1 MDTVGHQTICASRTI
16 HFSTLPDGKPGS
28 NNQDW
33 NVYRR
38 EVGRLLAEGNEGRWV
53 LIQGE
58 EIVGIWDTEL
68 RQRWFALSAFPS
80 YRC

>member
-1 MDTVGHQTICASRTI
+1 MDTVGDQTICASRTI
-16 HFSTLPDGKPGS
+16 HFSTLPDGKHGS

-58 EIVGIWDTEL
+58 EIVGIWDTEVEAEVVRL
-68 RQRWFALSAFPS
+68 ERFA
-80 YRC
+80 